1 MIDGLLAELDR
12 FERTGRAPPAPDR
25 SRVEGAWHSGR
36 VRSPRS
42 SRAIQLTAVARVI
55 GLPTKTVRRGSTVGL
70 HGGADAALPT
80 AGPLPP
86 PWRYDDHYGFNS
98 LSCIE

>member
-1 MIDGLLAELDR
+1 MSTSFFKNVTLAVPE
-12 FERTGRAPPAPDR
+12 AP
-25 SRVEGAWHSGR
+25 
-36 VRSPRS
+36 
-42 SRAIQLTAVARVI
+42 TVARVI
-55 GLPTKTVRRGSTVGL
+55 GLPTKTVRRGSTVAL

-86 PWRYDDHYGFNS
+86 PWRYDDHYGFSS

>member
-1 MIDGLLAELDR
+1 MSTSFFKNVTLAVPE
-12 FERTGRAPPAPDR
+12 TP
-25 SRVEGAWHSGR
+25 
-36 VRSPRS
+36 
-42 SRAIQLTAVARVI
+42 AVARVI